1 MNKQNFDKPQYFI
14 NRELSWLEFNQRVL
28 DEAKNKKNPLF
39 ERLKFLAIS
48 ASNLDEFFMVRVA
61 SLKDQVDAKYT
72 KADSSGLSPKEQLAK
87 ISIRTHKMVI
97 SMYNAYNHAIK
108 VWLKKIGTK
117 IIKSD
122 EVTSAQKDYLEKYFM
137 TDVFPVI
144 TPMAVDSGRPFPL
157 ILNKSLNLAVL
168 MRNKKD
174 KKKMFATV
182 QVPSV
187 LPRLIPVP
195 SEDANTNSYIFLEEV
210 IKLFISRFFAGKTI
224 LYTSTYRITRNAD
237 LSIEEEEAEDLLVE
251 IEKSLRQ
258 RQWGASIRLEVE
270 FGMKEELL
278 IHLRDS
284 LEVHYKEI
292 YHINGPIDL
301 TFLFKVYSFNG
312 YDDYKYSSFK
322 QKISAELD
330 DYDKSIFAQI
340 RSHDIFLHH
349 PYDSFKP
356 VIRLINDAAD
366 DDNVLA
372 IKQTLYRVSGN
383 SPIIPALAR
392 AAENGK
398 QVTVLVEV
406 KARFDEENN
415 IQWAKK
421 LEQAGCHVIYGIV
434 GLKTHSKITL
444 IIRRENDG
452 IKRYLHLGTGN
463 YNDITA
469 SIYTD
474 YGLMTCNEDFGTDAA
489 EFFNMLSGGC
499 EVPYW
504 SKFSVA
510 PMNLRQTF
518 TGLIQCETEN
528 AIAGRP
534 AKIIA
539 KMNSLV
545 DTEII
550 KLLYA
555 ASCAGVTIELIVRGV
570 CCLRPQ
576 IKGISE
582 NITVRSII
590 GRFLEHSRV
599 FYFLNNGNNDIY
611 FSSADW
617 MPRNLDRRIELLFP
631 IEDESIKLNIQN
643 LFELYMND
651 TEKSH
656 IMLED
661 GTYEDIDKRGKK
673 RLNYQNLMSR
683 EE

>member
-1 MNKQNFDKPQYFI
+1 M
-14 NRELSWLEFNQRVL
+14 
-28 DEAKNKKNPLF
+28 
-39 ERLKFLAIS
+39 
-48 ASNLDEFFMVRVA
+48 
-61 SLKDQVDAKYT
+61 
-72 KADSSGLSPKEQLAK
+72 
-87 ISIRTHKMVI
+87 
-97 SMYNAYNHAIK
+97 
-108 VWLKKIGTK
+108 
-117 IIKSD
+117 
-122 EVTSAQKDYLEKYFM
+122 
-137 TDVFPVI
+137 
-144 TPMAVDSGRPFPL
+144 
-157 ILNKSLNLAVL
+157 
-168 MRNKKD
+168 
-174 KKKMFATV
+174 
-182 QVPSV
+182 
-187 LPRLIPVP
+187 
-195 SEDANTNSYIFLEEV
+195 
-210 IKLFISRFFAGKTI
+210 
-224 LYTSTYRITRNAD
+224 
-237 LSIEEEEAEDLLVE
+237 LVE
-251 IEKSLRQ
+251 IEKSLKQ

-301 TFLFKVYSFNG
+301 TFLFKVYSFSG
-312 YDDYKYSSFK
+312 YDNYKYSSFK

-340 RSHDIFLHH
+340 RNHDIFLHH

-415 IQWAKK
+415 IHWAKM

-444 IIRRENDG
+444 IIRREHDG

-518 TGLIQCETEN
+518 TGLIQRETEN

-534 AKIIA
+534 AKIIV

-599 FYFLNNGNNDIY
+599 FYFLNNGKNDIY
-611 FSSADW
+611 LSSADW

-661 GTYEDIDKRGKK
+661 GTYEDIDKRGKR
-673 RLNYQNLMSR
+673 RLNYQNLMSNQS
-683 EE
+683 